1 MTKIVGISGSLRQG
15 SFNSALLRAAKELM
29 PDGAELAIETIQ
41 GIPLY
46 NGDDEAA
53 NGIPSVVTDLK
64 DAIAAADGLL
74 LSTPEY
80 NNSMPGVFKNAIDWL
95 SRPPADIKRVF
106 GGKPVALMGASPGG
120 FGTLLS
126 QNAWLAVLRTLETR
140 PWFGGL
146 CLVSRAAG
154 WFNAEGQLADDATKK
169 KLKEFLA
176 GFAGYVDSLRP

>member
-53 NGIPSVVTDLK
+53 NGIPSVVTKLK

-74 LSTPEY
+74 LATPEY
-80 NNSMPGVFKNAIDWL
+80 NNSVPGVFKNAIDWL
-95 SRPPADIKRVF
+95 SRPAADVARVFARKRVALV
-106 GGKPVALMGASPGG
+106 GACAPLLLERGVRSRRRVAGRLRHGAEPERVAADPAHPG
-120 FGTLLS
+120 LR
-126 QNAWLAVLRTLETR
+126 AVVR
-140 PWFGGL
+140 
-146 CLVSRAAG
+146 RAA
-154 WFNAEGQLADDATKK
+154 A
-169 KLKEFLA
+169 
-176 GFAGYVDSLRP
+176 R